1 MGKVARDTMDETK
14 EIDSSVHKAV
24 YKAFS
29 KAYTSMARHRSSRPN
44 PLSVRD
50 VTAEDMEVQPTPPP
64 PQDQAL
70 SGD

>member
-1 MGKVARDTMDETK
+1 MAETK
-14 EIDSSVHKAV
+14 DIDSSVHKAV

-50 VTAEDMEVQPTPPP
+50 VTAEDMEVQPTPPT
-64 PQDQAL
+64 PQDQWL
-70 SGD
+70 KGD